1 MRKILLSI
9 LASSFLFASQA
20 MAQTAGKTSLEQ
32 LPEIEG
38 AETPAPEPA
47 SAVKEKPSFS
57 GPRMSY
63 GLSAGTSFSNWGGA
77 SYLEPSAR
85 YQITDRFRGFA
96 SFTYMNVMPQQ
107 YSTTTPE
114 GGTMMRRTNSSS
126 HYMVSVGGEYL
137 VSERLLVS
145 GSFWKDLSNQSG
157 NNFMYNNFMSPGR
170 QGMDFRATYK
180 ITPNI
185 SVTGGI
191 RYSEGGSPFNNMYGP
206 GYGGYHRGPFGY
218 Y

>member
-1 MRKILLSI
+1 
-9 LASSFLFASQA
+9 
-20 MAQTAGKTSLEQ
+20 
-32 LPEIEG
+32 
-38 AETPAPEPA
+38 
-47 SAVKEKPSFS
+47 
-57 GPRMSY
+57 MSY
-63 GLSAGTSFSNWGGA
+63 GLSAGTSISNWGGA
-77 SYLEPSAR
+77 TYLEPSAR

-96 SFTYMNVMPQQ
+96 SFTYMHMMPQQ

-114 GGTMMRRTNSSS
+114 GGTMMRRSTGSN
-126 HYMVSVGGEYL
+126 HYLVNVGGEYL

-191 RYSEGGSPFNNMYGP
+191 RYSEGGSPYNNMYGP
-206 GYGGYHRGPFGY
+206 GFGGYQRGPFGFY
-218 Y
+218 

>member
-1 MRKILLSI
+1 
-9 LASSFLFASQA
+9 
-20 MAQTAGKTSLEQ
+20 
-32 LPEIEG
+32 
-38 AETPAPEPA
+38 
-47 SAVKEKPSFS
+47 
-57 GPRMSY
+57 MSY
-63 GLSAGTSFSNWGGA
+63 GLSAGTSISNWGGA

-107 YSTTTPE
+107 FSSTTPE
-114 GGTMMRRTNSSS
+114 GGTMMRRTSGSS
-126 HYMVSVGGEYL
+126 HYMVNVGGEYL

-145 GSFWKDLSNQSG
+145 GSFWKDLSNQAG
-157 NNFMYNNFMSPGR
+157 QNHLYNNFMSPGR

-191 RYSEGGSPFNNMYGP
+191 RYSEGGSPFHNMYGP
-206 GYGGYHRGPFGY
+206 GFGGYQRGPFGFY
-218 Y
+218 